1 MLIAADNALNS
12 AAVAGDM
19 VSKKAENRF
28 EEAVRLLDGFEKDFP
43 SKDPMSDQNIGGMVS
58 ESGEAKMNDRSK
70 YVPTSLYTLKKNIQA
85 EVKSHSVSLPLNAD
99 ES

>member
-1 MLIAADNALNS
+1 VLIAADNALNA

-19 VSKKAENRF
+19 VSKVENKF
-28 EEAVRLLDGFEKDFP
+28 EEAVHLLGGFEKDFP
-43 SKDPMSDQNIGGMVS
+43 SKDPTSDQNIGGIVS

-70 YVPTSLYTLKKNIQA
+70 YVPTSLYSLKKNIQA
-85 EVKSHSVSLPLNAD
+85 EVKLHSVSLSLNAD